1 VSESIRPTATERW
14 VRDGDGWTEGS
25 GESRSPEPFGGLSE
39 SGGGFGDEGLGRS
52 GEVEEGEMLGAGGV
66 TVGATVTVGLAAST
80 SEDGVSA
87 ASGDGG
93 EFPLSIR
100 D

>member
-1 VSESIRPTATERW
+1 
-14 VRDGDGWTEGS
+14 
-25 GESRSPEPFGGLSE
+25 
-39 SGGGFGDEGLGRS
+39 
-52 GEVEEGEMLGAGGV
+52 MLGAGGV

-80 SEDGVSA
+80 SEDDVSA

-93 EFPLSIR
+93 EFPLSLR

>member
-1 VSESIRPTATERW
+1 M
-14 VRDGDGWTEGS
+14 
-25 GESRSPEPFGGLSE
+25 

-52 GEVEEGEMLGAGGV
+52 GGVEEGEMLGAGGV
-66 TVGATVTVGLAAST
+66 TVDATVGLAAST
-80 SEDGVSA
+80 SEDDVSA